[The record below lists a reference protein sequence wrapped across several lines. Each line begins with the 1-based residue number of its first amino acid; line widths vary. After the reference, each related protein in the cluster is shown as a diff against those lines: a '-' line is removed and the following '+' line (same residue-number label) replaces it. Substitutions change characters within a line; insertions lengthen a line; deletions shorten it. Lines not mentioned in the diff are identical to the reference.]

1 MSNRKDWYRNNHP
14 KASVIRNMFI
24 WVLVIAVA
32 IIVVLGGY
40 FIIRQLWSSGSK
52 PVSLE
57 GDALQSSQPAEQ
69 ERPDQNTKPSKDISL
84 TEESLESTSPEPED
98 GKSVEEGQTVAE
110 GSEEKSEES
119 SEESSEPE
127 KIVIPPIPERSYAV
141 VVLDPG
147 HGGVDGGCDVTIDGV
162 MYKEKDIDLAVALYV
177 RDYLEQM
184 DNIQV
189 YMTRETDKKV
199 SLDDRP
205 VVGNEKQADLF
216 VSFHCNSF
224 TKDTA
229 KGLECYSH
237 ENSAESGKISEKL
250 IACLKNAGLD
260 TKIRGTRTADYKVL
274 RESYYAAVLFEMG
287 FMTNAEDLKNLT
299 DDDYQKQLAKAL
311 ADAIYSVVKK

>member
-98 GKSVEEGQTVAE
+98 GKSVEEGQMVAE
-110 GSEEKSEES
+110 GSEEN

-229 KGLECYSH
+229 KGLECYAH
-237 ENSAESGKISEKL
+237 DNSLESIKISEKL
-250 IACLKNAGLD
+250 IASLKSAGLD
-260 TKIRGTRTADYKVL
+260 TKIRGSRTADYKVL

-287 FMTNAEDLKNLT
+287 FMTNKEDLEHLL
-299 DDDYQKQLAKAL
+299 DEDYQKQLAKAL

>member
-1 MSNRKDWYRNNHP
+1 MSSRNRRSDWYREKHP
-14 KASVIRNMFI
+14 RASLVRDIVFLVLLAVVAV
-24 WVLVIAVA
+24 VLVIGAVL
-32 IIVVLGGY
+32 VFGKSDE
-40 FIIRQLWSSGSK
+40 RNTK
-52 PVSLE
+52 PVSMEGVSLE
-57 GDALQSSQPAEQ
+57 SSSSPESTS
-69 ERPDQNTKPSKDISL
+69 ETPDINMEEPEESL
-84 TEESLESTSPEPED
+84 TENEES
-98 GKSVEEGQTVAE
+98 GGNVAE
-110 GSEEKSEES
+110 NSQES
-119 SEESSEPE
+119 VPETPSDVPSSEPE
-127 KIVIPPIPERSYAV
+127 VIVIPPIPERSYAV

-199 SLDDRP
+199 SLDNRP

-224 TKDTA
+224 TKNTA

-299 DDDYQKQLAKAL
+299 DDDYQKKLAKAL

>member
-14 KASVIRNMFI
+14 KASVIRKMFI

-119 SEESSEPE
+119 SEPE
-127 KIVIPPIPERSYAV
+127 KIVIPPIPERS
-141 VVLDPG
+141 
-147 HGGVDGGCDVTIDGV
+147 
-162 MYKEKDIDLAVALYV
+162 
-177 RDYLEQM
+177 
-184 DNIQV
+184 
-189 YMTRETDKKV
+189 
-199 SLDDRP
+199 
-205 VVGNEKQADLF
+205 
-216 VSFHCNSF
+216 
-224 TKDTA
+224 
-229 KGLECYSH
+229 
-237 ENSAESGKISEKL
+237 
-250 IACLKNAGLD
+250 
-260 TKIRGTRTADYKVL
+260 
-274 RESYYAAVLFEMG
+274 
-287 FMTNAEDLKNLT
+287 
-299 DDDYQKQLAKAL
+299 
-311 ADAIYSVVKK
+311 

>member
-14 KASVIRNMFI
+14 KASVIRNVI
-24 WVLVIAVA
+24 TWALVIVVA
-32 IIVVLGGY
+32 FIVLLGGY
-40 FIIRQLWSSGSK
+40 FIFRQLRNSGSK

-57 GDALQSSQPAEQ
+57 GDALQLSQPAEQ
-69 ERPDQNTKPSKDISL
+69 EHPDQNTEPSEDTSL
-84 TEESLESTSPEPED
+84 TEESLESTSREPED
-98 GKSVEEGQTVAE
+98 SKSGEEGQTVA
-110 GSEEKSEES
+110 ES

-127 KIVIPPIPERSYAV
+127 VIVIPPIPERSYAV

-147 HGGVDGGCDVTIDGV
+147 HGGVDGGCDVTVDGV
-162 MYKEKDIDLAVALYV
+162 MYKEKDISLAVALYV

-199 SLDDRP
+199 SLDNRP

-216 VSFHCNSF
+216 VSLHCNSF
-224 TKDTA
+224 QKNTA

-250 IACLKNAGLD
+250 IASLKNAGLG

-287 FMTNAEDLKNLT
+287 FMTNSEDLKNLT
-299 DDDYQKQLAKAL
+299 DDDYQKKLAKAL